1 MTNKAIA
8 LFCFTLLIAS
18 CKDKAEPAAET
29 AETTGSEPVVTQEVV
44 PPAPV
49 MNKPDPDFISK
60 SKTQK
65 DKAEVVDQVW
75 HYYFALSIKDP
86 TPKKNLYEGQ
96 WLDLKPGGTFAR
108 GLYQDTT
115 EKGFYLY
122 SDNGSEGLL
131 ELRSDTAASEW
142 KVKYDPSN
150 MLLIGTA
157 KYGNNPWQIK
167 LKRSDKLPE
176 AGNGEK

>member
-8 LFCFTLLIAS
+8 LFCLTLFIAS
-18 CKDKAEPAAET
+18 CKDKVEPAT
-29 AETTGSEPVVTQEVV
+29 ETTLPEEAVTQEIV

-49 MNKPDPDFISK
+49 MNKPDPEFISK
-60 SKTQK
+60 SKAQK
-65 DKAEVVDQVW
+65 EKAEVVDQIW

-86 TPKKNLYEGQ
+86 TPKKNIYEGQ
-96 WLDLKPGGTFAR
+96 WLDLQPGGTFAR
-108 GLYQDTT
+108 GHYRDTT

-122 SDNGSEGLL
+122 TDNEADGLL

-142 KVKYDPSN
+142 KVKYDPSS

-176 AGNGEK
+176 GLNGEK